1 VRARFVALVAVALAA
16 GSVRALAQTGPPV
29 SQSPAPGAGQI
40 VPASASAPGAPAAA
54 QPAPGAQAE
63 VAGEP
68 VAPPAQTQ
76 ALAPIPTSDAT
87 PAASDHDAVVGH
99 FGIEARR
106 FDPGPLPLTLR
117 AGLGCPLGAT
127 CDPSMGV
134 LSVRYWWTR
143 NFAWNAGVAFAAGGG
158 RTGMAALDT
167 YYGFGPIGGL
177 SMLLGNWRH
186 LAISASPELALVWFR
201 PGAPDAGGRTT
212 MVSFRGALEAELHF
226 GFVGV
231 PALSIG
237 LLAGMRFQ
245 YESAAGT
252 RLWSIGVIGDGSIWD
267 ALTNLY
273 VRYYL

>member
-1 VRARFVALVAVALAA
+1 MRAPFVVLVAVALAA
-16 GSVRALAQTGPPV
+16 GSARAQA
-29 SQSPAPGAGQI
+29 
-40 VPASASAPGAPAAA
+40 PASASAPTSSGQIVPAAAPGAAAPAPPSPPEVTGETVGAPAQA
-54 QPAPGAQAE
+54 QG
-63 VAGEP
+63 VG
-68 VAPPAQTQ
+68 
-76 ALAPIPTSDAT
+76 PIPTADAT
-87 PAASDHDAVVGH
+87 PAVSDHDAVVGH
-99 FGIEARR
+99 VGIEARR
-106 FDPGPLPLTLR
+106 FDPGPLPLALR

-127 CDPSMGV
+127 CDVSMGV
-134 LSVRYWWTR
+134 VGARYWWTR
-143 NFAWNAGVAFAAGGG
+143 NFAWNAGLAFAAGGG
-158 RTGMAALDT
+158 RTGTVALDT
-167 YYGFGPIGGL
+167 YYGFGPIAGL

-186 LAISASPELALVWFR
+186 LAVSASPELAFVWFR

-212 MVSFRGALEAELHF
+212 MFSVRGALEAELHF

-252 RLWSIGVIGDGSIWD
+252 RLWSIGVIGDGSVWD

>member
-1 VRARFVALVAVALAA
+1 VRASFAVVVAVAVAA
-16 GSVRALAQTGPPV
+16 GSARVLAQTFVPAPPPAGQV
-29 SQSPAPGAGQI
+29 VPAAAPGASPAPS
-40 VPASASAPGAPAAA
+40 VP
-54 QPAPGAQAE
+54 PAPPAE
-63 VAGEP
+63 VAGET
-68 VAPPAQTQ
+68 AAAPAQSP
-76 ALAPIPTSDAT
+76 AVAPIPTADAT
-87 PAASDHDAVVGH
+87 PAASDHDAIVGH
-99 FGIEARR
+99 VGIEARR

-127 CDPSMGV
+127 CDVSMGV

-143 NFAWNAGVAFAAGGG
+143 NLAWNAGVAFAAGGG
-158 RTGMAALDT
+158 RTGTVTLDT
-167 YYGFGPIGGL
+167 YYGAGPIAGL
-177 SMLLGNWRH
+177 SVLLGNWRH
-186 LAISASPELALVWFR
+186 VAISASPELAFVWFR
-201 PGAPDAGGRTT
+201 PGAPEVGGRTT

-237 LLAGMRFQ
+237 LIAGMRFQ

-252 RLWSIGVIGDGSIWD
+252 RLWSVGVIGDGSVWD

>member
-1 VRARFVALVAVALAA
+1 VRAPFVVLVAVAVAA
-16 GSVRALAQTGPPV
+16 GPARALAQV
-29 SQSPAPGAGQI
+29 PAPSSRATSPSSGQI
-40 VPASASAPGAPAAA
+40 VPAAAPGPASPAPLIPPAPAD
-54 QPAPGAQAE
+54 
-63 VAGEP
+63 VAGE
-68 VAPPAQTQ
+68 AAASSAQ
-76 ALAPIPTSDAT
+76 AHGVGPIPTADAT

-99 FGIEARR
+99 VGIEVRR
-106 FDPGPLPLTLR
+106 FDPGPLPLALR

-127 CDPSMGV
+127 CNVSMGV
-134 LSVRYWWTR
+134 VGARYWWTR
-143 NFAWNAGVAFAAGGG
+143 NFAWNAGLAFAAGGG
-158 RTGMAALDT
+158 RTGTVALDT
-167 YYGFGPIGGL
+167 YYGFGPIAGL

-186 LAISASPELALVWFR
+186 LAVSASPELAFVWFR

-212 MVSFRGALEAELHF
+212 MFSVRGALEAELHF

>member
-1 VRARFVALVAVALAA
+1 M
-16 GSVRALAQTGPPV
+16 
-29 SQSPAPGAGQI
+29 
-40 VPASASAPGAPAAA
+40 
-54 QPAPGAQAE
+54 
-63 VAGEP
+63 
-68 VAPPAQTQ
+68 
-76 ALAPIPTSDAT
+76 
-87 PAASDHDAVVGH
+87 SDHDAVVGH
-99 FGIEARR
+99 VGIEARR
-106 FDPGPLPLTLR
+106 FDPGPLPLALR

-127 CDPSMGV
+127 CDVSMGV
-134 LSVRYWWTR
+134 VGARYWWTR
-143 NFAWNAGVAFAAGGG
+143 NFAWNAGLAFAAGGG
-158 RTGMAALDT
+158 RTGTVALDT
-167 YYGFGPIGGL
+167 YYGFGPIAGL

-186 LAISASPELALVWFR
+186 LAVSASPELAFVWFR

-212 MVSFRGALEAELHF
+212 MFSVRGALEAELHF

-252 RLWSIGVIGDGSIWD
+252 RLWSIGVIGDGSVWD